1 MPLSPGARLQPSD
14 QLLVKGWIEN
24 IEDVGQGGV
33 DDLVVVW
40 QAVEL
45 VGGQVQEH
53 PMAFTHTED

>member
-45 VGGQVQEH
+45 VGG
-53 PMAFTHTED
+53 

>member
-33 DDLVVVW
+33 DDLIVVW

-45 VGGQVQEH
+45 VGGQVQEY